1 MGELLS
7 LLLKISSESKQS
19 GRHDCELFKSFKL
32 LKEKQHNNILLE
44 TLALINFLYLHGLK
58 IA

>member
-19 GRHDCELFKSFKL
+19 GRHECELFKRLKL
-32 LKEKQHNNILLE
+32 LKEKQPNILLE